1 MPDFKDRL
9 IRHAEHIKNM
19 RSHCTTEETTK
30 QALILPFLD
39 ALGFSSYDPT
49 KVQAEYGANLPG
61 IKANER
67 VDYALFVA
75 GNPVMF
81 IEAKSCAD
89 KLGNHTSQ
97 LARYFNSTPGVS
109 VAAITNGREWRFY
122 SDQKHTNIMDTTPF
136 LVIDFESLSDSD
148 TEKLSR
154 FRYDRFNPD
163 GLRSF
168 AEEQTLLETFT
179 ATVEACLRE
188 PDADFIRFVAGRSDV
203 VGRLTQKQVDTF
215 APIVKQALVEAISK
229 VVVGGLTAPVPVQAS
244 EPNTIAGRVSPGCD
258 VTDPANPKIVT
269 TDAERRVLTIV
280 QAILDGKVEESE
292 VVGKDTE
299 SYYSVC
305 YQGKNNRWLLRYHGD
320 KSTPYISFN
329 IPMTLERVKQAAR
342 AGLSVQPN
350 NTIAL
355 AKPEHLMKLSGI
367 LFDALEYCKNDDN
380 FKRKG
385 NGDENL

>member
-1 MPDFKDRL
+1 MPDFRDRL
-9 IRHAEHIKNM
+9 SRHAEHIKNVS
-19 RSHCTTEETTK
+19 SHCTTEETTK
-30 QALILPFLD
+30 QALILPLLD
-39 ALGFSSYDPT
+39 ALGFSPYDPT

-81 IEAKSCAD
+81 IEAKSCSD
-89 KLGNHTSQ
+89 KLTNHTGQ
-97 LARYFNSTPGVS
+97 LVRYFNSTPGVS

-136 LVIDFESLSDSD
+136 LVVDFESLADSD
-148 TEKLSR
+148 ADKLSR
-154 FRYDRFNPD
+154 FRYDKFNPD

-168 AEEQTLLETFT
+168 AEEQTLLECFT
-179 ATVEACLRE
+179 AAIESCLRE
-188 PDADFIRFVAGRSDV
+188 PDADFIRFVATRSDAA
-203 VGRLTQKQVDTF
+203 GRLTPKQIEAY

-229 VVVGGLTAPVPVQAS
+229 VVVGGLSAPVPAPAT
-244 EPNTIAGRVSPGCD
+244 EPAAVPRCD
-258 VTDPANPKIVT
+258 CPDGDVVDPDNPKIVT
-269 TDAERRVLTIV
+269 TEAERRVLALV
-280 QAILDGKVEESE
+280 QAILDGKAEESE
-292 VVGKDTE
+292 IVGKDTE

-320 KSTPYISFN
+320 RATPYVSFN
-329 IPMTLERVKQAAR
+329 IPMTLERTKQAAR
-342 AGLSVQPN
+342 AGLVVQPN

-355 AKPEHLMKLSGI
+355 VKPEHLMKLSNV
-367 LFDALEYCKNDDN
+367 LFDALEFCKNDEN

-385 NGDENL
+385 NGEEPA

>member
-9 IRHAEHIKNM
+9 AHHAEHIKNVS
-19 RSHCTTEETTK
+19 SHCNTEETTK
-30 QALILPFLD
+30 QALILPLFD
-39 ALGFSSYDPT
+39 TLGFSSCDPT
-49 KVQAEYGANLPG
+49 KVKAEYGANLPG

-67 VDYALFVA
+67 VDYALFVS

-81 IEAKSCAD
+81 IEAKSCTE
-89 KLGNHTSQ
+89 KLTDHTGQ

-122 SDQKHTNIMDTTPF
+122 SDQKHTNIMDTAPF
-136 LVIDFESLSDSD
+136 LVVDFESLADSD
-148 TEKLSR
+148 ADKLSR
-154 FRYDRFNPD
+154 FRYDKFNPD

-168 AEEQTLLETFT
+168 AEEQTLLDNFT
-179 ATVEACLRE
+179 ATIESCLRD
-188 PDADFIRFVAGRSDV
+188 PDVDFIRFVATRSDA
-203 VGRLTQKQVDTF
+203 VGRLTPKQIEAY

-229 VVVGGLTAPVPVQAS
+229 VVVGGLTAPVPAPVS
-244 EPNTIAGRVSPGCD
+244 EPAAVPRCDCPDGNVIDPG
-258 VTDPANPKIVT
+258 NPKIVT
-269 TDAERRVLTIV
+269 TEAERRVLALV
-280 QAILDGKVEESE
+280 QAILDGKAEESE
-292 VVGKDTE
+292 IVGKDTE

-329 IPMTLERVKQAAR
+329 IPMTLERTKQAAR
-342 AGLSVQPN
+342 AGLVVQPN

-355 AKPEHLMKLSGI
+355 LKPEHLMKLSNV
-367 LFDALEYCKNDDN
+367 LFDALEYCKDDEN

-385 NGDENL
+385 NGEELV